1 MAFSFSTLIWP
12 RADFGAVTI
21 GAERDVRSLTHEER
35 KVWFLSVGHDSGL
48 IDFLLMRE
56 FQSTSTDTPNSRSLS
71 PYST

>member
-21 GAERDVRSLTHEER
+21 GAERDVRSLMHEER
-35 KVWFLSVGHDSGL
+35 KVWFLNVGHDSGL
-48 IDFLLMRE
+48 INFPLMCRHK
-56 FQSTSTDTPNSRSLS
+56 STNTVTPNTRSLS